1 MHTVVTGAR
10 GVTSVLLDLD
20 PVIVNIG
27 PIAIRWYGVL
37 MALSIALGFYYLRRD
52 GMKLGYDE
60 DFLYNAVL
68 LAVVGGIIGA
78 RAVYVATNWPAY
90 MHTPLAILRIDQ
102 GGLSF
107 HGGVLGGVLLGGWYV
122 RRKGYSF
129 DELSDLVVPGL
140 AIGII
145 LVRIANLINGEVL
158 GRPVAWGWL
167 DRQPAQLIGS
177 AVGVVLLLIHNR
189 LARRRP
195 PAGYLFA
202 SFVLY
207 YSLLRGI
214 VEESV
219 RDNPLYAWGYIN
231 ETWGLGFF
239 TLTQLVT
246 PAFVALGW
254 WLRRRAL
261 RLDQRPRGPRVREG
275 GKRP

>member
-1 MHTVVTGAR
+1 M
-10 GVTSVLLDLD
+10 
-20 PVIVNIG
+20 NIG
-27 PIAIRWYGVL
+27 PFAIRWYGVL

-52 GMKLGYDE
+52 GMKLGYSE

-68 LAVVGGIIGA
+68 FAVIGGIIGA
-78 RAVYVATNWPAY
+78 RAVYVATNWSAY
-90 MHTPLAILRIDQ
+90 MASPIDIIRIDQ

-122 RRKGYSF
+122 RRKGCSF
-129 DELSDLVVPGL
+129 YELADLVVPGL
-140 AIGII
+140 AIGIA

-158 GRPVAWGWL
+158 GRPTELPWL

-177 AVGVVLLLIHNR
+177 GVGVALLLIHNAI
-189 LARRRP
+189 ARRRP
-195 PAGYLFA
+195 PVGYLFG
-202 SFVLY
+202 SFVMY

-219 RDNPLYAWGYIN
+219 RDNPLYAWGYIDPI
-231 ETWGLGFF
+231 WGIGFF

-246 PAFVALGW
+246 PIFVALGW
-254 WLRRRAL
+254 WMRRRAVA
-261 RLDQRPRGPRVREG
+261 LDQRPRGPKVREG